1 MLEMSYIPSGLNP
14 ADYYSRKLTRSD
26 AILSATSWGVVQ
38 EEFGGPS
45 GHNFDLMAYDSNV
58 QHDLKGAPLPH
69 FTPFLTPC
77 SAGVNLLHQ
86 DLSICDGITV
96 NAYVFPA
103 FSLIGPLLRFLRSQR
118 ATVTFMAPRL
128 SPLPVW
134 WPIINSMSKKKVL
147 IACKGSTYTIL
158 FPKKQGFQLGE
169 LPFELWAFRVDPTV

>member
-1 MLEMSYIPSGLNP
+1 MGCGPRGIWGSKWTQLRPHGLRFQRTARSQRRSSSSFYPFFNTMF
-14 ADYYSRKLTRSD
+14 SRSES
-26 AILSATSWGVVQ
+26 I
-38 EEFGGPS
+38 
-45 GHNFDLMAYDSNV
+45 N
-58 QHDLKGAPLPH
+58 
-69 FTPFLTPC
+69 
-77 SAGVNLLHQ
+77 Q

-169 LPFELWAFRVDPTV
+169 LPFELWAFRVGPTV

>member
-58 QHDLKGAPLPH
+58 QHNLKGAPPPH

-147 IACKGSTYTIL
+147 IAFKGSTYTIL

-169 LPFELWAFRVDPTV
+169 LPFELWAFRVDQTV

>member
-58 QHDLKGAPLPH
+58 QHNLKGALLPH

-77 SAGVNLLHQ
+77 SAGVNLFIKTYPFAMVLQ
-86 DLSICDGITV
+86 SILTS
-96 NAYVFPA
+96 
-103 FSLIGPLLRFLRSQR
+103 SL
-118 ATVTFMAPRL
+118 
-128 SPLPVW
+128 
-134 WPIINSMSKKKVL
+134 
-147 IACKGSTYTIL
+147 L
-158 FPKKQGFQLGE
+158 F
-169 LPFELWAFRVDPTV
+169 R